1 MRRTGVVAF
10 LIVVSIFFPFS
21 VSHALDTD
29 PYVLGAMVPPNVL
42 VILDSSASMSDVVS
56 GSDADYTAS
65 LNYGYMLFPP
75 AVVYPRYAVYY
86 KTAGDKWSLWIED
99 YRIMTSC
106 PDLKLLIETYG
117 HAENFDCGGG
127 RRDYQAGNYRN
138 YLQISGPGGS
148 RSRFGL
154 ANGVL
159 HSYIDTT
166 AGVRFAVMVFN
177 RDSNNNIV
185 KYNFISK
192 SEYVFGDTKDDSL
205 DANGG
210 RLLGFVD
217 EYKTGKTD
225 IFNALSSFKNDSWS
239 PLAETL
245 YEAGVYFQGG
255 VSLITG
261 TSYSGR
267 SPVQYY
273 CQRNYVLIISD
284 GVPTKDN
291 HPALSSMGNLAG
303 VAKSLYEMDLSGGN
317 YDKKQNIT
325 VSTICFSANN
335 PLMEETAR
343 QGGGNYFYVY
353 SSQSFEAALQIFITD
368 VLEHSVS
375 YVAPVVPI
383 SQMETFRSGN
393 RMFLAMFK
401 PTEKSFWKGNIKKFG
416 ISEANDP
423 SKGVLVGDVL
433 DKNSNPAITSTNE
446 IKKEAVSYWS
456 ETADGGE
463 VEAGGVGEVL
473 LKRTTARKIYTYL
486 GINTDLTDSSNA
498 NAFDKGNT
506 SITPQKLGLDS
517 DDITGRNNIIDFIH
531 GLDVYDENRNEI
543 YNEKREWILGAFIH
557 SRPLVIHYSNLSV
570 IYAGANDG
578 MLHAFNNGWPLDA
591 EGTNWHD
598 GTGEELWAFI
608 PPSLLP
614 NLKNLSGAALQFF
627 VDGSPK
633 AYIERNSSGNLTKAI
648 LIFGLRRGG
657 DRYIALDV
665 TDPYKPKWLWE
676 ISPST
681 SGYGELGQTWSSP
694 LLGKIKLATGDKWV
708 AFIGGGYDTNQDN
721 LPVTSNDA
729 KGRGVYVIDVSD
741 GSLVW
746 SYTRAKDAGM
756 TYCIP
761 SDLSR
766 VDVDGNDRIDR
777 LYVGDM
783 GGRIWRFDIGDP
795 DPTKWTGKIIFTC
808 NSGSSDKRKIFY
820 PPEVSLE
827 IGNYEM
833 VFFGS
838 GDREHPKSTNTL
850 NRLYAV
856 KDKNPSTPLS
866 ENNLVNVTSTL
877 LQIGDF
883 ETINGWYFDLVN
895 TGEKCLS
902 ASALFYG
909 AVYYTTFTPQFGDP
923 GDPCFRSAG
932 TARLYV
938 LNYKTGGAVL
948 NLDGSLDGVIS
959 SSDTSMVMGISI
971 PSGIIITIINGQAIA
986 YVGVGGGVYR
996 PPLRTTRSLFP
1007 RNWRIIF

>member
-1 MRRTGVVAF
+1 MRRIEIITL
-10 LIVVSIFFPFS
+10 LIIVSIFFPFS
-21 VSHALDTD
+21 VSHGLDTD
-29 PYVLGAMVPPNVL
+29 LYVLGAMVPPNVL
-42 VILDSSASMSDVVS
+42 VILDSSASMDDVVS
-56 GSDADYTAS
+56 GSDADYAAN
-65 LNYGYMLFPP
+65 LNYGYILLPP

-86 KTAGDKWSLWIED
+86 KTAGNKWSLWMED
-99 YRIMTSC
+99 YQTMTSC
-106 PDLKLLIETYG
+106 PDLKLLIATYG

-127 RRDYQAGNYRN
+127 KRDYQAGNYRN
-138 YLQISGPGGS
+138 YLQIGGPGGT

-154 ANGVL
+154 ANAVL

-166 AGVRFAVMVFN
+166 AGVRFAVMAFN
-177 RDSNNNIV
+177 RDSNNYTV
-185 KYNFISK
+185 KYNSTNK
-192 SEYVFGDTKDDSL
+192 SEYVFGDTRDDSL

-225 IFNALSSFKNDSWS
+225 IFNALASLKNDSWS

-245 YEAGVYFQGG
+245 YETGVYFQGG
-255 VSLITG
+255 ASLITG
-261 TSYSGR
+261 TSYSGL
-267 SPVQYY
+267 SPVQYD
-273 CQRNYVLIISD
+273 CQKNYVLIISD

-291 HPALSSMGNLAG
+291 HPALSSIGDLTG
-303 VAKSLYEMDLSGGN
+303 VAKYLYDMDLSGGN
-317 YDKKQNIT
+317 YEKKQNIKT
-325 VSTICFSANN
+325 STIGFTPNA

-343 QGGGNYFYVY
+343 QGGGRYFYVW
-353 SSQSFEAALQIFITD
+353 SSQSFEAALQIFITE
-368 VLEHSVS
+368 VLEHSAS

-393 RMFLAMFK
+393 RIFLAMFK

-416 ISEANDP
+416 ISEANDA
-423 SKGVLVGDVL
+423 SKGVLAGDVV
-433 DKNSNPAITSTNE
+433 DKNGNPVITSTNE
-446 IKKEAVSYWS
+446 IDKEAVSYWS

-486 GINTDLTDSSNA
+486 ETNTDLTDSSNA
-498 NAFDKGNT
+498 NAFDKDNT
-506 SITPQKLGLDS
+506 SITPQKLGLAS
-517 DDITGRNNIIDFIH
+517 DDITGRNKIIDFIH
-531 GLDVYDENRNEI
+531 GLDVYDENRNGI
-543 YNEKREWILGAFIH
+543 FDEKREWILGAFIH

-578 MLHAFNNGWPLDA
+578 MLHAFNNGWPLD
-591 EGTNWHD
+591 ETNWHD

-614 NLKNLSGAALQFF
+614 NLKNLSGEALQFF
-627 VDGSPK
+627 VDGPPK
-633 AYIERNSSGNLTKAI
+633 AHIETDSSGNLVKAI
-648 LIFGLRRGG
+648 LIFGLKRGG
-657 DRYIALDV
+657 DRYLALDV

-681 SGYGELGQTWSSP
+681 SGYEELGQTWSSP
-694 LLGKIKLATGDKWV
+694 LLGKVKLATGDKWV

-729 KGRGVYVIDVSD
+729 KGRGIYFVDISD
-741 GSLVW
+741 GSLIW
-746 SYTRAKDAGM
+746 SYTRAENAEM
-756 TYCIP
+756 SYCIP
-761 SDLSR
+761 SDVAR
-766 VDVDGNDRIDR
+766 VDVDGNSRIDR

-795 DPTKWTGKIIFTC
+795 DPTKWTGKIIFKC
-808 NSGSSDKRKIFY
+808 NPGSSDRRKIFY

-838 GDREHPKSTNTL
+838 GDREHPKEANTL

-883 ETINGWYFDLVN
+883 ETINGWYMDLVN

-902 ASALFYG
+902 AAALFYG
-909 AVYYTTFTPQFGDP
+909 AVYYTTFTPEFGDP
-923 GDPCFRSAG
+923 GDPCFLSAG

-938 LNYKTGGAVL
+938 LNYKIGSAVL
-948 NLDGSLDGVIS
+948 NLDDSLDGVVS
-959 SSDTSMVMGISI
+959 SSDTSKVIGISI
-971 PSGIIITIINGQAIA
+971 PSGIIITIINGQATA
-986 YVGVGGGVYR
+986 YVGVGGGVFR
-996 PPLRTTRSLFP
+996 PPLPTTRSLFP
-1007 RNWRIIF
+1007 RNWRIRF

>member
-1 MRRTGVVAF
+1 MRRIEIIALLV
-10 LIVVSIFFPFS
+10 IVSIFFPFS

-29 PYVLGAMVPPNVL
+29 LYVLGARVPPNVL
-42 VILDSSASMSDVVS
+42 VILDSSASMDEVVS
-56 GSDADYTAS
+56 GSDADYNAS
-65 LNYGYMLFPP
+65 LDYGFILSPP
-75 AVVYPRYAVYY
+75 AVVYPRYAVYN
-86 KTAGDKWSLWIED
+86 KTAGGKWNLWVED
-99 YRIMTSC
+99 YQTLSSC
-106 PDLKLLIETYG
+106 PGLKTLLATYG

-127 RRDYQAGNYRN
+127 ARDYQAGNYRN
-138 YLQISGPGGS
+138 YLQIGGPGGT

-166 AGVRFAVMVFN
+166 AGVRFAVMAFN
-177 RDSNNNIV
+177 RDSNNNTV
-185 KYNFISK
+185 KYSFTNK
-192 SEYVFGDTKDDSL
+192 SEYVFGDMRDDSL

-225 IFNALSSFKNDSWS
+225 IFNALASLKDDSWS

-255 VSLITG
+255 VSAITG

-291 HPALSSMGNLAG
+291 HSALSSFGGLAG
-303 VAKSLYEMDLSGGN
+303 VAKYLYEMDLSGGK
-317 YDKKQNIT
+317 YDKKQNIKT
-325 VSTICFSANN
+325 YTIGFSVNN
-335 PLMEETAR
+335 PLMEETAK
-343 QGGGNYFYVY
+343 QGGGRYFYVY

-368 VLEHSVS
+368 VLEQSVS

-416 ISEANDP
+416 IAEANDP
-423 SKGVLVGDVL
+423 SKEVLVGDVL
-433 DKNSNPAITSTNE
+433 DKNGNPAITSTNE
-446 IKKEAVSYWS
+446 INKEAVSYWS

-486 GINTDLTDSSNA
+486 GTNPELADSLNA
-498 NAFDKGNT
+498 NAFIKENT
-506 SITPQKLGLDS
+506 SITPQKLGLAS
-517 DDITGRNNIIDFIH
+517 DDTTGRDNIIDFIH
-531 GLDVYDENRNEI
+531 GLDVYDENRNGI

-591 EGTNWHD
+591 EKTNWHD

-614 NLKNLSGAALQFF
+614 NLKNLSGTALQFF
-627 VDGSPK
+627 VDGPPK
-633 AYIERNSSGNLTKAI
+633 AYVERDSSGNLTKAV

-676 ISPST
+676 ISRST
-681 SGYGELGQTWSSP
+681 SGYGELGQSWSSP
-694 LLGKIKLATGDKWV
+694 ILGKIKLATGEKWV

-729 KGRGVYVIDVSD
+729 KGRGVYVIDISD
-741 GSLVW
+741 GSLIW
-746 SYTRAKDAGM
+746 SYTRAKNTEM
-756 TYCIP
+756 SYCIP
-761 SDLSR
+761 SDLAR
-766 VDVDGNDRIDR
+766 VDVDGNGSIDR

-795 DPTKWTGKIIFTC
+795 DPTKWTGKITFTC
-808 NSGSSDKRKIFY
+808 SPGSSDKRKIFY

-838 GDREHPKSTNTL
+838 GDREHPKEANTL

-866 ENNLVNVTSTL
+866 ENNLVNVTSTV
-877 LQIGDF
+877 LQISDF
-883 ETINGWYFDLVN
+883 ETINGWYMDLVN

-909 AVYYTTFTPQFGDP
+909 VVYYTTFTPQFGNT
-923 GDPCFRSAG
+923 GDPCFVSAG
-932 TARLYV
+932 TARLYA
-938 LNYKTGGAVL
+938 LNYKIGSAVL

-959 SSDTSMVMGISI
+959 SSDRSKVIGISI
-971 PSGIIITIINGQAIA
+971 PSGIIVTIINGQATA
-986 YVGVGGGVYR
+986 YVGVGGGVFR
-996 PPLRTTRSLFP
+996 PPLPTARSLFP
-1007 RNWRIIF
+1007 RNWKIRF

>member
-56 GSDADYTAS
+56 GSDADYAAS

-177 RDSNNNIV
+177 RDSNNNTV

-192 SEYVFGDTKDDSL
+192 SEYVFGDTRDDSL

-225 IFNALSSFKNDSWS
+225 IFNALSSLKNDSWS

-325 VSTICFSANN
+325 VSTVCFSANN

-506 SITPQKLGLDS
+506 SITPQKLGLAS
-517 DDITGRNNIIDFIH
+517 DDITGRDNIIDFIH

-614 NLKNLSGAALQFF
+614 NLQNLSGAALQFF